1 MKTGK
6 GILILTKIL
15 LHHHHLEENHIV
27 HHFQKTPKK
36 L

>member
-27 HHFQKTPKK
+27 HHFQKTQKK